1 MHFQIVGTGVLDCP
15 KTNDYNLHKMAILTP
30 FRRDE
35 TPYTD
40 GRGRP
45 SLQFFVLCEQGA
57 PRRSDRAAIALRR
70 LRLGFRL
77 RNRCAISPLKMTR
90 GGWAT

>member
-1 MHFQIVGTGVLDCP
+1 MPTDEVLNTRFLVTFMQD
-15 KTNDYNLHKMAILTP
+15 
-30 FRRDE
+30 
-35 TPYTD
+35 
-40 GRGRP
+40 
-45 SLQFFVLCEQGA
+45 LCEQSA

-90 GGWAT
+90 GGGRPEVAVMILLAQK